1 MVSLEIETYRGFNI
15 RMTWDG
21 TPTHWLCKIAFGR
34 GDGKGRKA
42 VPPEFEEY
50 ADKAKVGALSF
61 SMAMQSKARALI
73 DDWLARRGG

>member
-21 TPTHWLCKIAFGR
+21 TPTHWVCKIEFGR
-34 GDGKGRKA
+34 WDAAWHKE
-42 VPPEFEEY
+42 VPPEFEET
-50 ADKAKVGALSF
+50 ADKMVVGALSF